1 MVPILLSGILLG
13 LSAGLAPGPMLT
25 LVVTQTLRY
34 GIAEGLK
41 VSLAPLATDL
51 PIVLVSLLV
60 LARLAH
66 FEAVLGGI
74 SLAGS
79 LFVLYLAYETYRA
92 DAASLDLTE
101 ERPRSLRRG
110 ITINFL
116 NPHPYLFWITVGAP
130 ILIRAADI
138 SSIAP
143 ALFVGSFYILLVGS
157 KMGLALVVGKSR
169 AFLTSRNYV
178 YAMRGLGILLGLF
191 ALLLLRDALRLL
203 NVIA

>member
-1 MVPILLSGILLG
+1 MVSIFLSGILLG

-34 GIAEGLK
+34 GGAEGLK

-51 PIVLVSLLV
+51 PIVLASLIILG
-60 LARLAH
+60 RLTD

-74 SLAGS
+74 TLAGS
-79 LFVLYLAYETYRA
+79 LFVFYLAYETYQT
-92 DAASLDLTE
+92 DASDLDFTQD
-101 ERPRSLRRG
+101 RPRSLRRG
-110 ITINFL
+110 IIINFL

-130 ILIRAADI
+130 IVIRAGEVSA
-138 SSIAP
+138 IAP
-143 ALFVGSFYILLVGS
+143 ALFVAAFYVLLVGS

-178 YAMRGLGILLGLF
+178 YAMRGLGILLALF

-203 NVIA
+203 SVLQ